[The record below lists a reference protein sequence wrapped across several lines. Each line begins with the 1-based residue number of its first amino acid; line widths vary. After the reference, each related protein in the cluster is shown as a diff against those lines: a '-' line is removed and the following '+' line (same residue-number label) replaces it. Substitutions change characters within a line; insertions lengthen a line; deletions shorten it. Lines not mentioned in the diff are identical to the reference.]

1 MRRAY
6 AAAAL
11 PVAGTRRHTL
21 AHFSARTPQGGGE
34 ALLSNFTSATQPNAA
49 PVTVQARALSVELV
63 LAVTAHPDL
72 DWFTPP
78 TTSAHTAC
86 HGALRAWAAAS
97 PGIIRACFALQ
108 HSSTPGEPITGLQVL
123 AFWLSWAR
131 ASCTADKALHLS
143 ANILDAL
150 AAWAVATARA
160 GPSSAAVSDG
170 AAPASESSLAAMLY
184 NDFVRWVPSHRVASG
199 SAPLGTTRPAEE
211 VERLVQQLA
220 QRCAAEASSSSTP
233 ARKAVAPPE
242 DTGISLDP
250 FTSSEY
256 ATDASTLAEAHRL
269 ASLYKHM
276 GDQFYRLAKPA
287 EAAAAYA
294 ECMTMAAHI
303 ASYPAVCAA
312 VRLAAAGVGGASP
325 DTLAWQRFLGVR
337 LAVLRV
343 SAASNLVAIA
353 QQEPKDLDTTSV
365 SAQTRTIACAC
376 TALQLALSLLGAGK
390 PAVPVSQFA
399 SAAWVAALQTGAGY
413 PDKISAD
420 TCPAED
426 DLPALVQGLATEG
439 QAWLQAAGAP
449 PRELAACSQAVA
461 DVSES
466 FYSCRPA
473 KFRFLCLKT
482 LIRLGDAWREARQL
496 AAALDTLRAAASLS
510 QQVPDQPC
518 GPALPWTGLQ
528 LGVAKRVSS
537 VEAEQAIVQ
546 AMAAPGSGLHAELA
560 AALSLRA
567 EFGGEPETEAD
578 ALAREEAAF
587 AAEHDEQPTKR
598 GSSAAAPAIQPSPVP
613 EYPSPKPSSTA
624 SVSSS
629 RVASAAASS
638 GPASLAAIQ
647 QAAGRKQSSKTGAKS
662 SSSSKRTTKKP
673 RDKFANLR
681 GLL

>member
-1 MRRAY
+1 M
-6 AAAAL
+6 
-11 PVAGTRRHTL
+11 
-21 AHFSARTPQGGGE
+21 SAM
-34 ALLSNFTSATQPNAA
+34 QPSAA

-78 TTSAHTAC
+78 STDAHAAC
-86 HGALRAWAAAS
+86 HAALRAWAAAS

-131 ASCTADKALHLS
+131 ASCTADKVLHLS
-143 ANILDAL
+143 ASILDAL

-160 GPSSAAVSDG
+160 GSSSTAGGDG
-170 AAPASESSLAAMLY
+170 AAPASEPSLAAMLY
-184 NDFVRWVPSHRVASG
+184 NDFVRWVPNNSIASG
-199 SAPLGTTRPAEE
+199 SSPLGTIRPAEE
-211 VERLVQQLA
+211 AERLVQQLA

-233 ARKAVAPPE
+233 ARKAAAALE
-242 DTGISLDP
+242 DTSISLDP
-250 FTSSEY
+250 FPCCEY
-256 ATDASTLAEAHRL
+256 ATDARTLAEAHRL
-269 ASLYKHM
+269 ASQYKHM
-276 GDQFYRLAKPA
+276 GDRFYRLAQPA
-287 EAAAAYA
+287 HAAAAYA
-294 ECMTMAAHI
+294 ACMSMAAHI
-303 ASYPAVCAA
+303 VRYPDVCAA
-312 VRLAAAGVGGASP
+312 VRVAVSGTGTPALG
-325 DTLAWQRFLGVR
+325 TLAWQRFLGVR

-353 QQEPKDLDTTSV
+353 QQAPRVPNTSYA

-376 TALQLALSLLGAGK
+376 AALQLGVALLGAGE
-390 PAVPVSQFA
+390 PAVPVSLFA
-399 SAAWVAALQTGAGY
+399 SAAWVAALQTGAGF
-413 PDKISAD
+413 PNKISAEI
-420 TCPAED
+420 CPVED
-426 DLPALVQGLATEG
+426 DLPALVQGLAKGG
-439 QAWLQAAGAP
+439 QAWLQAAGAAP
-449 PRELAACSQAVA
+449 SELAACSQALA
-461 DVSES
+461 GVSES
-466 FYSCRPA
+466 FHSCMPA

-496 AAALDTLRAAASLS
+496 AVALDTLRAAASLS

-518 GPALPWTGLQ
+518 GPTLPWTGLQ
-528 LGVAKRVSS
+528 LGVAKRVSA
-537 VEAEQAIVQ
+537 VEGAQAIVQ

-587 AAEHDEQPTKR
+587 AAEHDERATS
-598 GSSAAAPAIQPSPVP
+598 GSCSATPALASAAAACSEPRQACTAGV
-613 EYPSPKPSSTA
+613 PSSI
-624 SVSSS
+624 
-629 RVASAAASS
+629 VASAAASS

-647 QAAGRKQSSKTGAKS
+647 QAAGRKQSSQTGAKS
-662 SSSSKRTTKKP
+662 SGSSKRTKKKP